1 MTRQS
6 RQKRLDTVRL
16 YVDNLSFAVT
26 TQQLLEMFAGYGSV
40 TEVGVVA
47 DKGYGFVEMSRPED
61 AEKAKQALN
70 GSVVNGRAMKID
82 VRRRDHGGVSRKPG
96 NK

>member
-1 MTRQS
+1 MVKDNSGKPTD
-6 RQKRLDTVRL
+6 KTRL
-16 YVDNLSFAVT
+16 YVGNLSFAVT
-26 TQQLLEMFAGYGSV
+26 TQQLLELFADYGSV

-47 DKGYGFVEMSRPED
+47 DEGYGFVEMSRPED
-61 AEKAKQALN
+61 AENARRALD

-82 VRRRDHGGVSRKPG
+82 VGRRNPGGMGRKPE